1 MNSDE
6 NSVENVVARRQ
17 RKRISDKVNKDSKRK
32 LKAQVPGV
40 SMRRMTGFLRD
51 GVKIIDRTRKS

>member
-1 MNSDE
+1 ME
-6 NSVENVVARRQ
+6 SVVPR
-17 RKRISDKVNKDSKRK
+17 RKRERISGKVNKDSKRK

-51 GVKIIDRTRKS
+51 GVKIIDRARKS